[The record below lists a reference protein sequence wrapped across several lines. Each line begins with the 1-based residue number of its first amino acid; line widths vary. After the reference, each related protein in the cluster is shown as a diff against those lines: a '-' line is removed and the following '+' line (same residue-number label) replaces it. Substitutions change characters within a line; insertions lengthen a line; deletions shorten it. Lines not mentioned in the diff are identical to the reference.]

1 MSLPIPLIN
10 QHQRMFLKSWSGL
23 RREHRQLVFR
33 IGQGGDDRRLGEM
46 EGAEAQPIP
55 AVGLRSFGLG
65 DREDRSRPAFAN
77 LAALRWPMF
86 GIMPALLWPSVR
98 PPWGLPDCDSDNRF
112 QYHYMWCRKRTATE
126 LSSCRRVLL
135 NRQNIGGLSVC
146 SGLKTGR
153 RWGTLAPSP
162 EMVQSLY
169 WETKASESSA
179 QHQSSSIELV

>member
-1 MSLPIPLIN
+1 MMGICLPKHDYVEWPAGRQAPPDTTPPTDEFAARSAPPVPLCASPEMSLPIPLIN
-10 QHQRMFLKSWSGL
+10 QHHRMFLKSWSGL

-112 QYHYMWCRKRTATE
+112 QYHYMWCRKKN
-126 LSSCRRVLL
+126 SD
-135 NRQNIGGLSVC
+135 
-146 SGLKTGR
+146 
-153 RWGTLAPSP
+153 
-162 EMVQSLY
+162 
-169 WETKASESSA
+169 
-179 QHQSSSIELV
+179 